1 MQVVARKRLR
11 LVSPD
16 KAVIRWLDPGKPVE
30 LPRELALE
38 ALRMGAELVI
48 ERSSAADIGPPPP
61 PPKPPT
67 RAQITKQALRHLEKL
82 FDVNELTN
90 EAFGADGSPRMSL
103 FSGIPG
109 VTPAIRDDA
118 WRRFTI
124 RNKGVTS

>member
-1 MQVVARKRLR
+1 MRKRLR

-16 KAVIRWLDPGKPVE
+16 KSVIRWLDPGKPVE

-38 ALRMGAELVI
+38 ALRLGAEVVV
-48 ERSSAADIGPPPP
+48 ERLADLTGPPPPSPP

-82 FDVNELTN
+82 FDVNELTDD
-90 EAFGADGSPRMSL
+90 AFGVDGSPRMSL

-124 RNKGVTS
+124 RNKGVTP